1 MALVAAPPSPPSH
14 HLLHATST
22 TARYPI
28 HHHHKHLLNLLEN
41 CNSMTQL
48 KQIHAQALRTTTPN
62 HPDTLYLYSRIMHFA
77 AFSDLHYSSRLLPQI
92 HKPNSFI
99 WNTLIRAYAWS
110 SHHKDHSISVYQR
123 MLIEG
128 SVAPD
133 KHTFPFILK
142 ACAFVSALS
151 EGKQIHGHILKLGFG
166 SDKYVSN
173 SLIHFYV
180 SCGCLDLSV
189 KVFEEMPDRN
199 LVSWNAMID
208 GFVQSG
214 EFAAALRMFVE
225 MQDLFEPDGF
235 TMQSLVSACGGLG
248 ALSLGMWVHA
258 YMVRNCDFVVK
269 NDVLMNNS
277 LVDMY
282 CKCGSVEMARQVFD
296 GMDKRDVNSWNSMIL
311 GFAMHGEVK
320 DALEAFD
327 VMCDMGNIMPNSIT
341 FIGVLSACNHGG
353 MVCDGKKY
361 FELMVDVYKIEP
373 RLEHYGCMVDLLA
386 RNGLVNEALDLVS
399 SMPIKPDVVIWR
411 SLLDACCKRNVDIE
425 LTESVAKQVIESED
439 EGVSSGVYVLLSK
452 VYASANRWEEVGL
465 VRRLMSEKGIIKEP
479 GCSSMELEGEF
490 HRFLSGDTSHPH
502 TKVIYQAL
510 DAIEQRLQ
518 DVGYV
523 PDLSQA
529 SMIDELDD
537 RKQNSLCLHS
547 ERLAIAFGLLK
558 SRPGIPIR
566 IFKNL
571 RVCNDCH
578 TVTKLISR
586 LFDVDIIVR
595 DRVRFHHFKDGFCS
609 CKDYW

>member
-1 MALVAAPPSPPSH
+1 MALVVAPPSHP
-14 HLLHATST
+14 TST
-22 TARYPI
+22 PTRFPI
-28 HHHHKHLLNLLEN
+28 HRHHRHLLNLLEN
-41 CNSMTQL
+41 CKDMSQL

-62 HPDTLYLYSRIMHFA
+62 HPDTLYLYSRIMHFS
-77 AFSDLHYSSRLLPQI
+77 AFSDLNYSSRLLPQI
-92 HKPNSFI
+92 HHTNSFI

-110 SHHKDHSISVYQR
+110 NHLKDQSIMLYRR

-128 SVAPD
+128 CVAPD
-133 KHTFPFILK
+133 KHTFPFVLK
-142 ACAFVSALS
+142 ACAFLS
-151 EGKQIHGHILKLGFG
+151 DLCEGQQIHGHVLKLGFG
-166 SDKYVSN
+166 SDKYVKN

-189 KVFEEMPDRN
+189 KVFEEMPERN
-199 LVSWNAMID
+199 VVSWNAMID
-208 GFVQSG
+208 AFVQSG
-214 EFAAALRMFVE
+214 EFVAALRKFVE
-225 MQDLFEPDGF
+225 MQEQFEPDGF
-235 TMQSLVSACGGLG
+235 TMQSLVTACGGLG
-248 ALSLGMWVHA
+248 TLSIGMWVHA
-258 YMVRNCDFVVK
+258 YMLRNCDSIVQ

-296 GMDKRDVNSWNSMIL
+296 GMDKRDVTSWNSMIL
-311 GFAMHGEVK
+311 GFAMHGEIEN
-320 DALEAFD
+320 ALEAFD
-327 VMCDMGNIMPNSIT
+327 SMCEMKNIMPNSIT
-341 FIGVLSACNHGG
+341 FVGVLSACNHGG
-353 MVCDGKKY
+353 MVCEGKNY
-361 FELMVDVYKIEP
+361 FDLMVEVYKIEP

-386 RNGLVNEALDLVS
+386 RNGIINEALDSVS

-411 SLLDACCKRNVDIE
+411 SLLDACCKRNADIE
-425 LTESVAKQVIESED
+425 PSERVAKQVIASED
-439 EGVSSGVYVLLSK
+439 GVSSGVYVLLSK
-452 VYASANRWEEVGL
+452 IYASANRWEEVGL
-465 VRRLMSEKGIIKEP
+465 VRNLMSEKGIVKEP
-479 GCSSMELEGEF
+479 GCSSIELEGEF
-490 HRFLSGDTSHPH
+490 HRFISGDTSHPH
-502 TKVIYQAL
+502 TKEIYKTL
-510 DAIEQRLQ
+510 NVIEQRLQ
-518 DVGYV
+518 SVGYV

-529 SMIDELDD
+529 TMIDELDD

-586 LFDVDIIVR
+586 LFDVDIVVR

>member
-1 MALVAAPPSPPSH
+1 MSSSSFLPNHTQPNFPATMALVVAPPSPPSPQAH

-28 HHHHKHLLNLLEN
+28 HHHHKHLLNLLKN

-48 KQIHAQALRTTTPN
+48 KQIHPQALRTTTPN
-62 HPDTLYLYSRIMHFA
+62 HPDTLNLYSRIMHFS

-92 HKPNSFI
+92 HQPNSFI

-110 SHHKDHSISVYQR
+110 AHLKDHSISMYQR

-128 SVAPD
+128 CVAPD
-133 KHTFPFILK
+133 KHTFPFVLK
-142 ACAFVSALS
+142 ACAFVLALS
-151 EGKQIHGHILKLGFG
+151 EGEQIHG
-166 SDKYVSN
+166 N

-199 LVSWNAMID
+199 LVSWNAIID

-214 EFAAALRMFVE
+214 EFVAALRMFVE
-225 MQDLFEPDGF
+225 MQDLFERDGF

-258 YMVRNCDFVVK
+258 YMVRNCDFYPK
-269 NDVLMNNS
+269 KKRLHNNS
-277 LVDMY
+277 
-282 CKCGSVEMARQVFD
+282 
-296 GMDKRDVNSWNSMIL
+296 RDVNSWNSMIL

-327 VMCDMGNIMPNSIT
+327 VIHTINFQHIMPNSIT

-353 MVCDGKKY
+353 MVRDGKKY
-361 FELMVDVYKIEP
+361 FDLMVDVYKIEP

-386 RNGLVNEALDLVS
+386 GNGLINEALDLVS

-425 LTESVAKQVIESED
+425 LTESVAKQAIESED
-439 EGVSSGVYVLLSK
+439 EGVSSGVYVLLSRS
-452 VYASANRWEEVGL
+452 YASANRWEEVGL

-479 GCSSMELEGEF
+479 GCSSIELEGEF

-502 TKVIYQAL
+502 TKEIYQTL

-523 PDLSQA
+523 PDISQA
-529 SMIDELDD
+529 TMIDELDD

-558 SRPGIPIR
+558 SRSGMPIR

-586 LFDVDIIVR
+586 LFDVDIILR

>member
-1 MALVAAPPSPPSH
+1 MSSSSFLPNHTQPNFPATMALVVAPPSPPSPQAH

-28 HHHHKHLLNLLEN
+28 HHHHKHLLNLLKN

-62 HPDTLYLYSRIMHFA
+62 HPDTLYLYSRIMHFS

-92 HKPNSFI
+92 HQPNSFI
-99 WNTLIRAYAWS
+99 GNTLIRAYAWS
-110 SHHKDHSISVYQR
+110 SHLKDHSISMYQR

-128 SVAPD
+128 CVAPD
-133 KHTFPFILK
+133 KHTFPFVLK
-142 ACAFVSALS
+142 AWAFVSALS
-151 EGKQIHGHILKLGFG
+151 EGEQIHG
-166 SDKYVSN
+166 N

-199 LVSWNAMID
+199 LVSWNAIID

-214 EFAAALRMFVE
+214 EFVASLRMFVE

-296 GMDKRDVNSWNSMIL
+296 GMNKRDVNSWNSMIL

-327 VMCDMGNIMPNSIT
+327 VINPINFQHIMPNSIT

-353 MVCDGKKY
+353 MVRDGKKY
-361 FELMVDVYKIEP
+361 FDLMVDVYKIEP

-386 RNGLVNEALDLVS
+386 RNGLINEALDLVS

-425 LTESVAKQVIESED
+425 LTESVAKQAIESED
-439 EGVSSGVYVLLSK
+439 QDVSI
-452 VYASANRWEEVGL
+452 GL
-465 VRRLMSEKGIIKEP
+465 VRRLMSEKRIIKEP
-479 GCSSMELEGEF
+479 GCSSIELEGEF

-502 TKVIYQAL
+502 TKEIYQTL
-510 DAIEQRLQ
+510 DVIEQRLR
-518 DVGYV
+518 DVWVMFLTYH
-523 PDLSQA
+523 
-529 SMIDELDD
+529 
-537 RKQNSLCLHS
+537 KQ
-547 ERLAIAFGLLK
+547 
-558 SRPGIPIR
+558 
-566 IFKNL
+566 
-571 RVCNDCH
+571 V
-578 TVTKLISR
+578 
-586 LFDVDIIVR
+586 
-595 DRVRFHHFKDGFCS
+595 
-609 CKDYW
+609 

>member
-1 MALVAAPPSPPSH
+1 MALVVAPPSHP
-14 HLLHATST
+14 TST
-22 TARYPI
+22 TTRFPI
-28 HHHHKHLLNLLEN
+28 HHHHRHLLNLLEN
-41 CNSMTQL
+41 CKDMSQL

-62 HPDTLYLYSRIMHFA
+62 HPDTLYLY
-77 AFSDLHYSSRLLPQI
+77 
-92 HKPNSFI
+92 
-99 WNTLIRAYAWS
+99 TYAWS
-110 SHHKDHSISVYQR
+110 NHLKDQSIMLYRS

-128 SVAPD
+128 CVAPD
-133 KHTFPFILK
+133 KHTFPFVLK
-142 ACAFVSALS
+142 ACAFLAALC
-151 EGKQIHGHILKLGFG
+151 EGQQIHGHVLKTGFG
-166 SDKYVSN
+166 SDKYVNN

-189 KVFEEMPDRN
+189 KVFEEMPERN

-208 GFVQSG
+208 AFVQSG
-214 EFAAALRMFVE
+214 EFVAALRKFVE
-225 MQDLFEPDGF
+225 MQVLFEPDGF
-235 TMQSLVSACGGLG
+235 TIQSLVTACGGLG
-248 ALSLGMWVHA
+248 TLSLGMWVHA
-258 YMVRNCDFVVK
+258 YMLRNCDSIVQ

-296 GMDKRDVNSWNSMIL
+296 GMDKRDVTSWNSMIL
-311 GFAMHGEVK
+311 GFAMHGEIEN
-320 DALEAFD
+320 ALEAFD
-327 VMCDMGNIMPNSIT
+327 SMCEMKNIMPNSIT

-353 MVCDGKKY
+353 MVCEGKNY
-361 FELMVDVYKIEP
+361 FDLMVEVYKIEP

-386 RNGLVNEALDLVS
+386 RNGLINEALDLVS

-411 SLLDACCKRNVDIE
+411 SLLDACCKRNADIE
-425 LTESVAKQVIESED
+425 LSEKVAKQVLASE
-439 EGVSSGVYVLLSK
+439 EGASSGVYVLLSK
-452 VYASANRWEEVGL
+452 IYASANRWEEVGL
-465 VRRLMSEKGIIKEP
+465 VRNLMSEKGIVKEP
-479 GCSSMELEGEF
+479 GCSSIELEGEF
-490 HRFLSGDTSHPH
+490 HRFISGDTSHPH
-502 TKVIYQAL
+502 TKEIYKTL
-510 DAIEQRLQ
+510 NVIEQRLQ
-518 DVGYV
+518 SVGYV

-529 SMIDELDD
+529 TMIDELDD

-558 SRPGIPIR
+558 SRPGTPIR

-586 LFDVDIIVR
+586 LFEVDIVVR